1 MASRG
6 RRIEETEIIERIK
19 ALCEARSWTSYRLAK
34 ESGITYSTLFT
45 MLNKANS
52 PSIPTL
58 IKICDGFGI
67 TLAQFFDGN
76 DDRVLL
82 SDADKAHL
90 DCWNRLSEENQI
102 AAEKFLCFLLSGQKQ
117 TEE

>member
-1 MASRG
+1 M
-6 RRIEETEIIERIK
+6 EEKDIIERIK
-19 ALCEARSWTSYRLAK
+19 ALCKARSWTSYRLAK

-67 TLAQFFDGN
+67 TLAQFFNGN

-90 DCWNRLSEENQI
+90 LRWNELSEENKK
-102 AAEKFLCFLLSGQKQ
+102 ATEKFMDYLLATQ
-117 TEE
+117 

>member
-1 MASRG
+1 M
-6 RRIEETEIIERIK
+6 EEKEIIERIK
-19 ALCEARSWTSYRLAK
+19 ALCKARSWTSYRLAK

-90 DCWNRLSEENQI
+90 LRWNKLSEENKK
-102 AAEKFLCFLLSGQKQ
+102 ATEKFMDYLLTTQQ
-117 TEE
+117 PDTR